1 MRDQATFCVTAG
13 LDQGGR
19 GPPATALRPG
29 GCTMCVRFA
38 SDLGGRW
45 FSGSNSRPAW
55 RVDLTAVSAERKRQE
70 PSMSISVAIRVTDA
84 SGSPQTLAGRRT
96 HA

>member
-1 MRDQATFCVTAG
+1 MV
-13 LDQGGR
+13 
-19 GPPATALRPG
+19 
-29 GCTMCVRFA
+29 VRFA

-70 PSMSISVAIRVTDA
+70 PTMSILAAIRVTDA
-84 SGSPQTLAGRRT
+84 SVTPQTLAGRRS